1 MSPRSG
7 PARLAGERGC
17 GMISANFMPFV
28 NAKAHWETYC
38 GGAERGGIAPDWR
51 KWRLGRSIFVA
62 DSDAEA
68 DAYLARPNNS
78 IWWDDDYFW
87 RNLGTR
93 GRLGICKQTPA
104 TPDADITAPRMIAA
118 TVHNGSPVTVLALI
132 LEIIDTRGPFGR
144 SLT

>member
-28 NAKAHWETYC
+28 NAKTHWETYFE
-38 GGAERGGIAPDWR
+38 GAERGGIAPDWR

-62 DSDAEA
+62 GSDAEA

-78 IWWDDDYFW
+78 LWTTEERRGWKEGVSKGWF
-87 RNLGTR
+87 RGVAVNLK
-93 GRLGICKQTPA
+93 KQ
-104 TPDADITAPRMIAA
+104 DK
-118 TVHNGSPVTVLALI
+118 
-132 LEIIDTRGPFGR
+132 
-144 SLT
+144 